1 MLAVPHKVTV
11 DHGHFY
17 VRNYVFCYI
26 EIKIDLVTQTMRM
39 NKTLKKIIKVLALTI
54 GFTVLATVTI
64 YSLFFYSLMRIHIK
78 LILKIYFL

>member
-1 MLAVPHKVTV
+1 MLLAWGFSEMLAVPHKVTV

-39 NKTLKKIIKVLALTI
+39 NKTLKKK
-54 GFTVLATVTI
+54 
-64 YSLFFYSLMRIHIK
+64 
-78 LILKIYFL
+78 